1 MDKSTYRLI
10 FVVLG
15 CVIVTD
21 RYNLHMDTEQETAS
35 DTRQTD
41 LSTEVQAL
49 RDEVA
54 RMNNHRFIRLHDS
67 LWKLGAFQLYRGLA
81 FGLGSVLGATL
92 LVSILVKMLGSIDFV
107 PVLGDWVQQIVDQI
121 GVKE

>member
-1 MDKSTYRLI
+1 MTDDQSTQ
-10 FVVLG
+10 
-15 CVIVTD
+15 D
-21 RYNLHMDTEQETAS
+21 RDERAGLAA
-35 DTRQTD
+35 
-41 LSTEVQAL
+41 EVQML

-92 LVSILVKMLGSIDFV
+92 LVSILVQMLSTMDFI
-107 PVLGDWVQQIVDQI
+107 PVLGDWVARIIEQLKL
-121 GVKE
+121 GE

>member
-1 MDKSTYRLI
+1 MSDDQKS
-10 FVVLG
+10 
-15 CVIVTD
+15 
-21 RYNLHMDTEQETAS
+21 QEEVSQSSLTA
-35 DTRQTD
+35 
-41 LSTEVQAL
+41 EVQAL

-92 LVSILVKMLGSIDFV
+92 LVSVLVQMLSTMDFI
-107 PVLGDWVQQIVDQI
+107 PVLGEWVARIIEQIKV
-121 GVKE
+121 VE

>member
-1 MDKSTYRLI
+1 M
-10 FVVLG
+10 
-15 CVIVTD
+15 
-21 RYNLHMDTEQETAS
+21 
-35 DTRQTD
+35 
-41 LSTEVQAL
+41 L

-92 LVSILVKMLGSIDFV
+92 LVSILVQMLSTMDFI
-107 PVLGDWVQQIVDQI
+107 PVLGDWVARIIEQLKL
-121 GVKE
+121 GE